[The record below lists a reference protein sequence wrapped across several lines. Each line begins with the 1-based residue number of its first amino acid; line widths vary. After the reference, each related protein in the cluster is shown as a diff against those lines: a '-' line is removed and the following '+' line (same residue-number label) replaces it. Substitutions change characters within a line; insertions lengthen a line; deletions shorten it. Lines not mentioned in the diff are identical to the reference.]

1 MMVAPAGILEAVVY
15 ADDLDAALAFYNGIL
30 ELPVVTSDPGRHVF
44 FRCGSAMLL
53 VFNPYATAVAPAKS
67 ALPVPPHGAHGAC
80 HVCFRA
86 GAGEIAMWRQRLT
99 AAGIAIESEFEWPR
113 GGRSIYVRDPAGN
126 SIEFAEPRIWGLPA
140 RRLQRGMRVVVA
152 SHNEGKVREMADL
165 LAPHGLEVVSAGALS
180 LPEPQETGTSFIAN
194 AVLKA
199 EAAASASSLPAIAD
213 DSGLSVDALD
223 GAPGIHS
230 ARWAGPDK
238 DFSLAMRNV
247 EEKLQAKGAL
257 APLQR
262 QAHFVCA
269 LAIAWPDGDRAVFEG
284 RVDGTLV
291 WPPRGT
297 SGFGYDP
304 MFLPDGHELTFG
316 EMDAHAKHAISHR
329 ARAFRQLAE
338 AVFDD
343 TC

>member
-1 MMVAPAGILEAVVY
+1 
-15 ADDLDAALAFYNGIL
+15 
-30 ELPVVTSDPGRHVF
+30 
-44 FRCGSAMLL
+44 
-53 VFNPYATAVAPAKS
+53 
-67 ALPVPPHGAHGAC
+67 
-80 HVCFRA
+80 
-86 GAGEIAMWRQRLT
+86 MWRQRLT

-126 SIEFAEPRIWGLPA
+126 SIEFAEPRIWGLPT
-140 RRLQRGMRVVVA
+140 RRVQRGTRIVVA

-165 LAPHGLEVVSAGALS
+165 LAPHGLEVVSAGALG
-180 LPEPQETGTSFIAN
+180 LPEPHETGTSFIAN

-199 EAAASASSLPAIAD
+199 EAAARASSLPAIAD
-213 DSGLSVDALD
+213 DSGLSVEALD

-257 APLQR
+257 APR
-262 QAHFVCA
+262 TRRAHFVCA
-269 LAIAWPDGDRAVFEG
+269 LAIAWPDGERAVFEG
-284 RVDGTLV
+284 QVDGTLV

-304 MFLPDGHELTFG
+304 MFLPDGHERTFG
-316 EMDAHAKHAISHR
+316 EMDAQAKHAISHR

-338 AVFDD
+338 AVFERP
-343 TC
+343 